1 MAFPGGAQTII
12 VTGTFPAPAAGLARA
27 GRVVFTPSARLV
39 DSTQKAIY
47 SGAGPAVLDAD
58 GKFSIVLLRTDDP
71 DVQPTGWR
79 WRVDEQPSGGTR
91 AIYWIDL
98 PASLGATVDLST
110 LAPASTPDGSGQA
123 SPPTGPAGGALAGT
137 YPNPQ
142 LSAATIA
149 AFDAAGA
156 AAAAQAAAAA
166 DATAKIAAHAAATD
180 PHGDRSAATAA
191 LAAHEA
197 DTTSVHGIANT
208 ALLETAAGAQAKADA
223 AQAAAISAATA
234 DATDK
239 VSTHTAA
246 PDPHGDRAYSDL
258 TFAAKTTVTALNGYV
273 DDTAARIAAVE
284 NGTAWLAG
292 LNIDG
297 SAQVANGD
305 LTVKDNAKGYRFRR
319 GGSALDLEATGA
331 DLIVSNWSGT
341 GFNGTQ
347 RAYDRYS
354 ADALNV
360 QHAGKREYV
369 DDLYGA
375 VVHVIDPDGNRL
387 GFHGQT
393 PVTRQAVTGSRSDG
407 TGLTSLLV
415 ALDTLGLIDD
425 QTTA

>member
-1 MAFPGGAQTII
+1 MAFPAGAQTIT
-12 VTGTFPAPAAGLARA
+12 VTGAFPAPAAGTARA
-27 GRVVFTPSARLV
+27 GRVRFTPSARLV

-47 SGAGPAVLDAD
+47 SGAGDAVLDTD
-58 GKFSIVLLRTDDP
+58 GKFSIVLLCNDDP

-91 AIYWIDL
+91 AIYWIEL

-142 LSAATIA
+142 LSAATVA
-149 AFDAAGA
+149 AFDPAGSAAT
-156 AAAAQAAAAA
+156 AQSTAAA
-166 DATAKIAAHAAATD
+166 DATAKVAAHTAATD
-180 PHGDRSAATAA
+180 PHGDRAAAAAA

-223 AQAAAISAATA
+223 AQAAAAA
-234 DATDK
+234 DATSK
-239 VSTHTAA
+239 VSTHAAA

-319 GGSALDLEATGA
+319 GGGALDLEATGA
-331 DLIVSNWSGT
+331 DLIVSAWSGT

-347 RAYDRYS
+347 RSYDRYS

-369 DDLYGA
+369 ASLYGA

-407 TGLTSLLV
+407 TGLTSLLA
-415 ALDTLGLIDD
+415 ALDMLGLIDD